1 MTRAQAVLVLPALA
15 ASCLALPACDA
26 SDNFHEP
33 EWTLSRMLEQPRY
46 EAYGKSELFDDGR
59 AMRGVVPGTVAR
71 EAAQGSPLFL
81 EGWEDGRY
89 AERFPLPLTR
99 ALLERGQDAFETVC
113 ATCHGVLGD
122 ADSPVAAKMQ
132 LRKPHSLLSAEIE
145 GFSPGRLY
153 RVITVGYGLM
163 PAFDY
168 QLGVEERWAVAAYVK
183 ALERSQRARTSELP
197 VSVRDELE
205 RSAP

>member
-1 MTRAQAVLVLPALA
+1 VIRARSVLRLLVLA
-15 ASCLALPACDA
+15 APCLALPSCDA
-26 SDNFHEP
+26 SENFREP
-33 EWTLSRMLEQPRY
+33 EWTLSRMLDQPRY

-59 AMRGVVPGTVAR
+59 AMRGILPGTVAR
-71 EAAQGSPLFL
+71 EATKGSPLLL
-81 EGWEDGRY
+81 EGWEDGKY

-99 ALLERGQDAFETVC
+99 ALLERGHDGFETVC

-132 LRKPHSLLSAEIE
+132 LRKPPSLLSPEIE

-163 PAFDY
+163 PAVDY
-168 QLGVEERWAVAAYVK
+168 QLGVEERWAVAAYLK
-183 ALERSQRARTSELP
+183 ALERSQRVRTSELP
-197 VSVRDELE
+197 EPVRDELL